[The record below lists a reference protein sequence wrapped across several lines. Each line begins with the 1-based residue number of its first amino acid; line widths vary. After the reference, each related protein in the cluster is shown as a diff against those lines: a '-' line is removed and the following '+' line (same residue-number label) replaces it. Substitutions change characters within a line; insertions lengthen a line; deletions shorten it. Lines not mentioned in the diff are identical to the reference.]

1 MKKQNKLHLKK
12 ILYCSRLAAMV
23 IFLCFL
29 LFLFPNILKSSW
41 QGILFFSLSIILV
54 IFSLWSM
61 LLKVQDSKEKI
72 SYNLLY
78 IGFVGYLAL
87 IGSRLFFD
95 SRVKLTLIYEL
106 DMNYFKINYLIL
118 SFVCLGIIFY
128 TLLFIVEGKKK
139 V

>member
-1 MKKQNKLHLKK
+1 
-12 ILYCSRLAAMV
+12 
-23 IFLCFL
+23 
-29 LFLFPNILKSSW
+29 
-41 QGILFFSLSIILV
+41 
-54 IFSLWSM
+54 M

-78 IGFVGYLAL
+78 IGFVDYLVL

-128 TLLFIVEGKKK
+128 TLLFIVEEKKK
-139 V
+139 SVK